1 MSDVNKVF
9 IMLVGLPGTGKSTY
23 CQENKHLIGNCT
35 IVSSDDIM
43 MDIAYK
49 YGFTYNQLFDDVTYS
64 FCEKMMYRIAKLAIE
79 RGDNIIWDQTNLTVK
94 SRAKKLDMIPSSYK
108 KICIDFPIPDD
119 WEKRLDRPGKII
131 PKNVLDMMK
140 KTYDTP
146 SLSEG
151 FDSVVTARN

>member
-1 MSDVNKVF
+1 MSDTDKTFV
-9 IMLVGLPGTGKSTY
+9 MLVGLPGTGKSTY
-23 CQENKHLIGNCT
+23 CQENKHLIANCT

-79 RGDNIIWDQTNLTVK
+79 RGDNIIWDQSNLTVK

-108 KICIDFPIPDD
+108 KICVDFPIPSD
-119 WEKRLDRPGKII
+119 WEKRLNRPGKAI
-131 PKNVLDMMK
+131 PTNVLDRMK
-140 KTYDTP
+140 KMYENP

-151 FDSVVTARN
+151 FDEITIARN